1 MGTFLVSRVTR
12 FSGEELRIAQTA
24 WLVERGGGVAPC
36 LVPYFPSLRIA
47 QNSASFFFLATGQGF

>member
-24 WLVERGGGVAPC
+24 WLVERGGGQ
-36 LVPYFPSLRIA
+36 FPVWSRVFLR
-47 QNSASFFFLATGQGF
+47 